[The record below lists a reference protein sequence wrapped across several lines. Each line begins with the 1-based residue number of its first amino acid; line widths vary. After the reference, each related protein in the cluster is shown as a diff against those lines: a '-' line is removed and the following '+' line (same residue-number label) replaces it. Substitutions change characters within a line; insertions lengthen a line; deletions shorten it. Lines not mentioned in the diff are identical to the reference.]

1 MSKDL
6 NNISMKCEPPGPEA
20 QKIMERDKRYMATTN
35 KVMPVVA
42 KRGKGMYVEDVD
54 GNVYLDFQSGIAVNN
69 LGHCPPTVVKA
80 AQQQLEQLI
89 HFPGILLSQNME
101 GQLAEEL
108 NAIVPGNF
116 TKKTYFSCTG
126 CNAIDTAIKVARWST
141 GRPRNIAFHGAFHGK
156 SIGALSLTASKTNYR
171 KGFMPEMPGVLHVPY
186 AYCYRCPYK
195 MEYPSCD
202 VYCAKYLEEQVLGHF
217 IPPEEVAALFVE
229 PIQGEGGYIVPPKQW
244 HKEIRKITEKYG
256 ILEVADEV
264 QSGIGRTGKW
274 FAIEHFDVVP
284 DIVCIA
290 KGIASGMPMSA
301 CVFNEKYDIKQPGA
315 HATTFAGNPVTTAAA
330 LATLKTIKE
339 EKLLDNAAKMGEYL
353 LKRENELK
361 DKYEIVGDVR
371 GIGLMTAIEIVK
383 DKKSRKMDMETRNK
397 IVNSCLKKGLL
408 ILFCGSSS
416 IRIIPAINCKK
427 EHIDKAMEIL
437 EESVKV
443 VQAECKASCGT
454 I

>member
-1 MSKDL
+1 MSQELKE
-6 NNISMKCEPPGPEA
+6 ISMKVEPPGPEA
-20 QKIMERDKRYMATTN
+20 QKIMDRDKRFMATTN

-80 AQQQLEQLI
+80 AQQQLETLI

-101 GQLAEEL
+101 GRLAEEL
-108 NAIVPGNF
+108 NEIVPGNF

-156 SIGALSLTASKTNYR
+156 SIGALALTASRTNYR

-202 VYCAKYLEEQVLGHF
+202 VYCAKFIDEEILSKF

-244 HKEIRKITEKYG
+244 HKEIRKMTEKYG

-264 QSGIGRTGKW
+264 QSGIARTGKW

-290 KGIASGMPMSA
+290 KGIASGLPMSA

-330 LATLKTIKE
+330 LATLKTIKD
-339 EKLLDNAAKMGEYL
+339 EKLLDNATKMGEYL
-353 LKRENELK
+353 MKREYEIK

-371 GIGLMTAIEIVK
+371 GIGLMTAVEIVK
-383 DKKSRKMDMETRNK
+383 DKKSKKMDMDTRNK
-397 IVNSCLKKGLL
+397 IVNGCLKKGLL
-408 ILFCGSSS
+408 ILFCGPSS
-416 IRIIPAINCKK
+416 IRIIPAVNCHK
-427 EHIDKAMEIL
+427 EHIDKAMEIF
-437 EESVKV
+437 EEEVKK
-443 VQAECKASCGT
+443 VQAECKAACGT
-454 I
+454 V